1 MAIELVTGK
10 AGVPH
15 VDSEDVGAFNAYSLG
30 SGAYIMSGCEV
41 TAKSANSVN
50 IAAGEILWEGR
61 HIRVKGSG
69 ERLAVDNGQT
79 GYNRRD
85 LITLNYAKDSN
96 GIESVSFA
104 VVKGTATTGTAADP
118 SVKVGSILAGDTSAV
133 IPFARITLSGLS
145 VATPTVLLGSLPSL
159 VSLRDSVSRTKTFY
173 FDSPCMTAFGSSKAP
188 VQLNVLGNVCTL
200 YVNGITTRTLYPN
213 DEFLGADALAQI
225 GEYLPDGFD
234 SEQQRKAVDKTGERF
249 VGCRLHGGSDPHL
262 QMIKDE
268 LIGSESEM
276 RFVFTWVR

>member
-41 TAKSANSVN
+41 MAKSANSVN

-69 ERLAVDNGQT
+69 ESLAVDNGQT

-85 LITLNYAKDSN
+85 LITLNYAKDPN

-159 VSLRDSVSRTKTFY
+159 VSLRDSVSQALKT
-173 FDSPCMTAFGSSKAP
+173 SKMTLP
-188 VQLNVLGNVCTL
+188 RI
-200 YVNGITTRTLYPN
+200 Y
-213 DEFLGADALAQI
+213 I
-225 GEYLPDGFD
+225 GENTATKVSVSWNVDFAKI
-234 SEQQRKAVDKTGERF
+234 KAVLLTYVCNDSSDRIVLSDYDASSITLRGSIKQYIGASLT
-249 VGCRLHGGSDPHL
+249 VLH
-262 QMIKDE
+262 E
-268 LIGSESEM
+268 
-276 RFVFTWVR
+276 

>member
-41 TAKSANSVN
+41 TAKSANSIN

-69 ERLAVDNGQT
+69 EGLAVNNGQT

-96 GIESVSFA
+96 GIESAYFK

-133 IPFARITLSGLS
+133 IPFARIALSGLS

-159 VSLRDSVSRTKTFY
+159 ASLRDSVSSICSKSFTVSQSSTEYGGTLEKVIDISVEGYKPLGIVGFTSNHNGSFPFTECHLIDDTHARV
-173 FDSPCMTAFGSSKAP
+173 AFMNLVPNQGDWGYSEATIT
-188 VQLNVLGNVCTL
+188 VL
-200 YVNGITTRTLYPN
+200 Y
-213 DEFLGADALAQI
+213 
-225 GEYLPDGFD
+225 
-234 SEQQRKAVDKTGERF
+234 
-249 VGCRLHGGSDPHL
+249 
-262 QMIKDE
+262 IKQ
-268 LIGSESEM
+268 
-276 RFVFTWVR
+276 

>member
-41 TAKSANSVN
+41 MAKSANIVS
-50 IAAGEILWEGR
+50 ISAGEILWEGR

-69 ERLAVDNGQT
+69 ESLAVDNGQT

-85 LITLNYAKDSN
+85 LITLNYAKDSS
-96 GIESVSFA
+96 GIENVSFK
-104 VVKGTATTGTAADP
+104 VVKGTPTTGTAADP

-159 VSLRDSVSRTKTFY
+159 SSLRDSVSPKASEYWTVLN
-173 FDSPCMTAFGSSKAP
+173 FGGVRIAWIIVGTNSGPVVPGSNMIARKLPFTPKANNA
-188 VQLNVLGNVCTL
+188 VNVLASLIGTGAANVDNFTDVDL
-200 YVNGITTRTLYPN
+200 LPSVNGNTLTVNAYN
-213 DEFLGADALAQI
+213 SGQHTVVNASISILVLERL
-225 GEYLPDGFD
+225 EY
-234 SEQQRKAVDKTGERF
+234 
-249 VGCRLHGGSDPHL
+249 
-262 QMIKDE
+262 
-268 LIGSESEM
+268 
-276 RFVFTWVR
+276 

>member
-15 VDSEDVGAFNAYSLG
+15 VDSEDVGAFNAHSLG

-69 ERLAVDNGQT
+69 ESLAVDNGQT

-96 GIESVSFA
+96 GIESASFK

-159 VSLRDSVSRTKTFY
+159 VSLRDSVSSICSKNFTVSQSSTPYGGTLEKVIDISMEGYKPLGIVGFTSNHNGSFPFTECCFIDDTHARV
-173 FDSPCMTAFGSSKAP
+173 AFMNLVPNQGDWGYSEATIT
-188 VQLNVLGNVCTL
+188 VL
-200 YVNGITTRTLYPN
+200 Y
-213 DEFLGADALAQI
+213 
-225 GEYLPDGFD
+225 
-234 SEQQRKAVDKTGERF
+234 
-249 VGCRLHGGSDPHL
+249 
-262 QMIKDE
+262 IKQ
-268 LIGSESEM
+268 
-276 RFVFTWVR
+276 

>member
-30 SGAYIMSGCEV
+30 SGAYIMDGCEV
-41 TAKSANSVN
+41 SAKSANSIN

-69 ERLAVDNGQT
+69 ESLAVDNGQT

-96 GIESVSFA
+96 GIESAYFK

-159 VSLRDSVSRTKTFY
+159 VSLRDSVSRALKT
-173 FDSPCMTAFGSSKAP
+173 SKI
-188 VQLNVLGNVCTL
+188 TL
-200 YVNGITTRTLYPN
+200 PRIY
-213 DEFLGADALAQI
+213 I
-225 GEYLPDGFD
+225 GENTATKVNVSWSIDF
-234 SEQQRKAVDKTGERF
+234 SKVKAVFLTYVCNDASDRIVLSDYDSSSITLRGSIKQYIGASLTI
-249 VGCRLHGGSDPHL
+249 LH
-262 QMIKDE
+262 E
-268 LIGSESEM
+268 
-276 RFVFTWVR
+276 

>member
-41 TAKSANSVN
+41 TAKSANSIN

-69 ERLAVDNGQT
+69 ESLAVDNGQT

-85 LITLNYAKDSN
+85 LITMNYAKDPN
-96 GIESVSFA
+96 GIESVSFK

-159 VSLRDSVSRTKTFY
+159 ASLRDSVSPIQIRGWKVLTSAKT
-173 FDSPCMTAFGSSKAP
+173 SGTP
-188 VQLNVLGNVCTL
+188 
-200 YVNGITTRTLYPN
+200 GITNNKILMAYEGTDKSWTFIPIMTRWCTVESIDPKSSGISLTVNPTYDSSN
-213 DEFLGADALAQI
+213 IQVSLLA
-225 GEYLPDGFD
+225 
-234 SEQQRKAVDKTGERF
+234 
-249 VGCRLHGGSDPHL
+249 
-262 QMIKDE
+262 IKF
-268 LIGSESEM
+268 SQ
-276 RFVFTWVR
+276 

>member
-41 TAKSANSVN
+41 TAKSANSIN

-69 ERLAVDNGQT
+69 ESLAVDNGQT

-85 LITLNYAKDSN
+85 LITMNYAKDPN
-96 GIESVSFA
+96 GIESVSFK

-145 VATPTVLLGSLPSL
+145 VSTPTVLLGSLPSL
-159 VSLRDSVSRTKTFY
+159 ASLRDSVSSICSKNFTVSQSSTPYGDTLEKVIDISMEGYKPLGIVGFTSNHNGSFPFTECHLIDDTHARV
-173 FDSPCMTAFGSSKAP
+173 AFINLVPNHGDWGHSEATIT
-188 VQLNVLGNVCTL
+188 VL
-200 YVNGITTRTLYPN
+200 Y
-213 DEFLGADALAQI
+213 
-225 GEYLPDGFD
+225 
-234 SEQQRKAVDKTGERF
+234 
-249 VGCRLHGGSDPHL
+249 
-262 QMIKDE
+262 IKQ
-268 LIGSESEM
+268 
-276 RFVFTWVR
+276 

>member
-69 ERLAVDNGQT
+69 ESLAVDNGQT

-85 LITLNYAKDSN
+85 LITLNYAKGSN

-118 SVKVGSILAGDTSAV
+118 SVKVGSILAGDMSAV
-133 IPFARITLSGLS
+133 VPFARITLSGLS

-159 VSLRDSVSRTKTFY
+159 ASLRDSVSHALKTSKMDLPRTY
-173 FDSPCMTAFGSSKAP
+173 VGENTATKVSVSWSIDFSK
-188 VQLNVLGNVCTL
+188 
-200 YVNGITTRTLYPN
+200 I
-213 DEFLGADALAQI
+213 
-225 GEYLPDGFD
+225 
-234 SEQQRKAVDKTGERF
+234 KAVFLTYVCNDASDRIVLSDYDSSSITLRGSIKQYIGASLTI
-249 VGCRLHGGSDPHL
+249 LH
-262 QMIKDE
+262 E
-268 LIGSESEM
+268 
-276 RFVFTWVR
+276 

>member
-41 TAKSANSVN
+41 TAKSANSIS

-69 ERLAVDNGQT
+69 ESLAVDNGQT

-85 LITLNYAKDSN
+85 LITLNYDKDSN
-96 GIESVSFA
+96 GIESASFKI
-104 VVKGTATTGTAADP
+104 VKGTATTGTAADP

-133 IPFARITLSGLS
+133 IPFARIALSGLS

-159 VSLRDSVSRTKTFY
+159 ASLRDSVSRALKT
-173 FDSPCMTAFGSSKAP
+173 SKI
-188 VQLNVLGNVCTL
+188 TL
-200 YVNGITTRTLYPN
+200 PRIY
-213 DEFLGADALAQI
+213 I
-225 GEYLPDGFD
+225 GENTATKVNVSWSIDF
-234 SEQQRKAVDKTGERF
+234 SKVKAVFLTYVCNDASDRIVLSDYDSSSITLRGSIKQYIGASLTI
-249 VGCRLHGGSDPHL
+249 LH
-262 QMIKDE
+262 E
-268 LIGSESEM
+268 
-276 RFVFTWVR
+276 

>member
-69 ERLAVDNGQT
+69 ESLAIDNGQT

-159 VSLRDSVSRTKTFY
+159 ASLRDSVSSICSKNFTVSQSSTPYGDILEKVIDISMEGYKPLGIVGFTSNHNGSFPFTECHLIDDTHARV
-173 FDSPCMTAFGSSKAP
+173 AFMNLVPNHGDWGHSEATIT
-188 VQLNVLGNVCTL
+188 VL
-200 YVNGITTRTLYPN
+200 Y
-213 DEFLGADALAQI
+213 
-225 GEYLPDGFD
+225 
-234 SEQQRKAVDKTGERF
+234 
-249 VGCRLHGGSDPHL
+249 
-262 QMIKDE
+262 IKQ
-268 LIGSESEM
+268 
-276 RFVFTWVR
+276 

>member
-15 VDSEDVGAFNAYSLG
+15 VDSEDVGAFNAHSLG
-30 SGAYIMSGCEV
+30 SGAYIMDGCEV
-41 TAKSANSVN
+41 TAKSANSIN

-69 ERLAVDNGQT
+69 ESLAVDNGQT

-85 LITLNYAKDSN
+85 LITLNYAKDPN
-96 GIESVSFA
+96 GIESVSFK

-133 IPFARITLSGLS
+133 IPFARIALSGLS

-159 VSLRDSVSRTKTFY
+159 ASLRDSVSSICSKNFTVSQSSMPYGGTLEKVIDISVEGYKPLGIVGFTSNHNGSFPFTECHLIDDTHARV
-173 FDSPCMTAFGSSKAP
+173 AFMNLVPNHGDWGYSEATIT
-188 VQLNVLGNVCTL
+188 VL
-200 YVNGITTRTLYPN
+200 Y
-213 DEFLGADALAQI
+213 
-225 GEYLPDGFD
+225 
-234 SEQQRKAVDKTGERF
+234 
-249 VGCRLHGGSDPHL
+249 
-262 QMIKDE
+262 IKQ
-268 LIGSESEM
+268 
-276 RFVFTWVR
+276 

>member
-41 TAKSANSVN
+41 TAKSANSIN

-69 ERLAVDNGQT
+69 EGLAVDNGQT

-96 GIESVSFA
+96 GIESAYFK
-104 VVKGTATTGTAADP
+104 VVKGAATTGTAADP

-133 IPFARITLSGLS
+133 IPFARIALSGLS

-159 VSLRDSVSRTKTFY
+159 ASLRDSVSPIQIRGWKVLTSAKT
-173 FDSPCMTAFGSSKAP
+173 SGTP
-188 VQLNVLGNVCTL
+188 
-200 YVNGITTRTLYPN
+200 GITNSKILMAYEGTDKSWTFIPIMTRWCTVESIDPKSSGISLTVNPTYDSSN
-213 DEFLGADALAQI
+213 IQVSLLA
-225 GEYLPDGFD
+225 
-234 SEQQRKAVDKTGERF
+234 
-249 VGCRLHGGSDPHL
+249 
-262 QMIKDE
+262 IKF
-268 LIGSESEM
+268 SQ
-276 RFVFTWVR
+276 

>member
-69 ERLAVDNGQT
+69 ESLAVDNGQT

-85 LITLNYAKDSN
+85 LITMNYAKDPN
-96 GIESVSFA
+96 GIESVSFK

-159 VSLRDSVSRTKTFY
+159 ASLRDSVSPIQIRGWKVLTSAKT
-173 FDSPCMTAFGSSKAP
+173 SGTP
-188 VQLNVLGNVCTL
+188 
-200 YVNGITTRTLYPN
+200 GITNSKILMAYEGTDKSWTFIPIMTRWCTVESIDPKSSGISLTVNPTYDSSN
-213 DEFLGADALAQI
+213 IQVSLLA
-225 GEYLPDGFD
+225 
-234 SEQQRKAVDKTGERF
+234 
-249 VGCRLHGGSDPHL
+249 
-262 QMIKDE
+262 IKF
-268 LIGSESEM
+268 SQ
-276 RFVFTWVR
+276 

>member
-15 VDSEDVGAFNAYSLG
+15 VDSEDVGAFNAHSLG
-30 SGAYIMSGCEV
+30 SGAYIMDGCEV

-69 ERLAVDNGQT
+69 ESLAVDNGQT

-85 LITLNYAKDSN
+85 LITLNYSKDSS

-159 VSLRDSVSRTKTFY
+159 ASLRDSVSQVKKDYVVEQGVKGIWTYVKWASGRAECSCAMETPITNTGTFWLPTVSLPFAFKKPANSRERFSVVVTGGDY
-173 FDSPCMTAFGSSKAP
+173 FAP
-188 VQLNVLGNVCTL
+188 VFYLAYPISKSTVTEIGCGAI
-200 YVNGITTRTLYPN
+200 YVTKKGSTTIN
-213 DEFLGADALAQI
+213 
-225 GEYLPDGFD
+225 YL
-234 SEQQRKAVDKTGERF
+234 
-249 VGCRLHGGSDPHL
+249 
-262 QMIKDE
+262 
-268 LIGSESEM
+268 
-276 RFVFTWVR
+276 VRGWWK

>member
-15 VDSEDVGAFNAYSLG
+15 VDSEDVGAFNAHSLG
-30 SGAYIMSGCEV
+30 SGAYIMDGCEV
-41 TAKSANSVN
+41 SAKSANSIN

-69 ERLAVDNGQT
+69 ESLPIDNGQT

-85 LITLNYAKDSN
+85 LITLNYAKDPN
-96 GIESVSFA
+96 GIESVSFK

-133 IPFARITLSGLS
+133 IPFARIALSGLS

-159 VSLRDSVSRTKTFY
+159 ASLRDSVSSICSKNFTVSQSSTPYGGTLEKVIDISMEGYKPLGIVGFTSNHNGSFPFTECCFIDDTHARV
-173 FDSPCMTAFGSSKAP
+173 AFINLVPNHGDWGHSEATIT
-188 VQLNVLGNVCTL
+188 VL
-200 YVNGITTRTLYPN
+200 Y
-213 DEFLGADALAQI
+213 
-225 GEYLPDGFD
+225 
-234 SEQQRKAVDKTGERF
+234 
-249 VGCRLHGGSDPHL
+249 
-262 QMIKDE
+262 IKQ
-268 LIGSESEM
+268 
-276 RFVFTWVR
+276 

>member
-15 VDSEDVGAFNAYSLG
+15 VDSEDVGAFNARSLG
-30 SGAYIMSGCEV
+30 SGAYIMSGCKV

-69 ERLAVDNGQT
+69 ENLAVDNGQT

-85 LITLNYAKDSN
+85 LVTLNYAKGSN

-159 VSLRDSVSRTKTFY
+159 VSLRDSVSQSKDYVVEQGVKSDWQYVKWASGRAECSRSMEVNITKTGNYWLPEINLPFA
-173 FDSPCMTAFGSSKAP
+173 FKKTANSRSRFSIFVSGGDYNAP
-188 VQLNVLGNVCTL
+188 V
-200 YVNGITTRTLYPN
+200 LYPK
-213 DEFLGADALAQI
+213 
-225 GEYLPDGFD
+225 YP
-234 SEQQRKAVDKTGERF
+234 V
-249 VGCRLHGGSDPHL
+249 
-262 QMIKDE
+262 
-268 LIGSESEM
+268 SESTVSKVCCAVTYATENGTTT
-276 RFVFTWVR
+276 VNYLVRGWWK

>member
-41 TAKSANSVN
+41 TAKSANSIN

-69 ERLAVDNGQT
+69 ESLAVDNGQT

-85 LITLNYAKDSN
+85 LITMNYAKDPN
-96 GIESVSFA
+96 GIESVSFK

-159 VSLRDSVSRTKTFY
+159 ASLRDSVSPIQIRGWKVLTSAKT
-173 FDSPCMTAFGSSKAP
+173 SGTP
-188 VQLNVLGNVCTL
+188 
-200 YVNGITTRTLYPN
+200 GITNSKILMAYEGTDKSWTFIPIMTRWCTVESIDPKSSGISLTVNPTYDSSN
-213 DEFLGADALAQI
+213 IQVSLLA
-225 GEYLPDGFD
+225 
-234 SEQQRKAVDKTGERF
+234 
-249 VGCRLHGGSDPHL
+249 
-262 QMIKDE
+262 IKF
-268 LIGSESEM
+268 SQ
-276 RFVFTWVR
+276 

>member
-1 MAIELVTGK
+1 MAIELVTGR

-15 VDSEDVGAFNAYSLG
+15 VDSEDVGAFNAHSLG

-69 ERLAVDNGQT
+69 ESLAVDNGQT

-159 VSLRDSVSRTKTFY
+159 VSLRDSVSQAKDYVVEQGVKGDWQYVKWASGRAECSRSMEVNITKTGNYWLPEINLPFA
-173 FDSPCMTAFGSSKAP
+173 FKKTANSRSRFSIFVSGGDYNAP
-188 VQLNVLGNVCTL
+188 V
-200 YVNGITTRTLYPN
+200 LYPK
-213 DEFLGADALAQI
+213 
-225 GEYLPDGFD
+225 YP
-234 SEQQRKAVDKTGERF
+234 V
-249 VGCRLHGGSDPHL
+249 
-262 QMIKDE
+262 
-268 LIGSESEM
+268 SESTVSKVCCAVTYATEKGTTT
-276 RFVFTWVR
+276 VNYLVRGWWK

>member
-15 VDSEDVGAFNAYSLG
+15 VDSEDVGAFNARSLG
-30 SGAYIMSGCEV
+30 SGAYIMDGCEV
-41 TAKSANSVN
+41 TVKSANSVN

-69 ERLAVDNGQT
+69 ESLAVDNGQT

-85 LITLNYAKDSN
+85 LITLNYSKDSS
-96 GIESVSFA
+96 GIESASFK

-159 VSLRDSVSRTKTFY
+159 ASLRDSVSQVKKDYVAEQGVKGIWTYVKWASGRAECYGTAQHSITKTGTFWLPEVTLP
-173 FDSPCMTAFGSSKAP
+173 FKLVKPAKSRSKFVIA
-188 VQLNVLGNVCTL
+188 VSGGEY
-200 YVNGITTRTLYPN
+200 YVPTLYPYYPL
-213 DEFLGADALAQI
+213 DESSI
-225 GEYLPDGFD
+225 
-234 SEQQRKAVDKTGERF
+234 ST
-249 VGCRLHGGSDPHL
+249 VGCAASGVTEKGAVTVNYLVLGYW
-262 QMIKDE
+262 K
-268 LIGSESEM
+268 
-276 RFVFTWVR
+276 

>member
-41 TAKSANSVN
+41 MAKSANSVN

-69 ERLAVDNGQT
+69 ESLAVDNGQT

-85 LITLNYAKDSN
+85 LITLNYAKDPN

-159 VSLRDSVSRTKTFY
+159 VSLRDSVSQKLHGSKKF
-173 FDSPCMTAFGSSKAP
+173 SGTASYWK
-188 VQLNVLGNVCTL
+188 
-200 YVNGITTRTLYPN
+200 
-213 DEFLGADALAQI
+213 
-225 GEYLPDGFD
+225 GEYNLPVT
-234 SEQQRKAVDKTGERF
+234 VDIGKT
-249 VGCRLHGGSDPHL
+249 LASADY
-262 QMIKDE
+262 E
-268 LIGSESEM
+268 LIITVYTPGTISAASIKSKGVSSFEVYVWTTQDVSGYAGTIYWEIHQ
-276 RFVFTWVR
+276 

>member
-30 SGAYIMSGCEV
+30 SGAYIMDGCEV
-41 TAKSANSVN
+41 SAKSANSIN

-69 ERLAVDNGQT
+69 ESLAVNNGQT

-96 GIESVSFA
+96 GIESASFK

-145 VATPTVLLGSLPSL
+145 IATPTVLLGSLPSL
-159 VSLRDSVSRTKTFY
+159 ASLRDSVSQTKTFY
-173 FDSPCMTAFGSSKAP
+173 LSSPCMTTRGNSKAP
-188 VQLNVLGNVCTL
+188 VQLNVCGNFCAL
-200 YVNGITTRTLYPN
+200 YINAITTRTIN
-213 DEFLGADALAQI
+213 EFTELVDSDGLAKI
-225 GEYLPDGFD
+225 GEYLPVEFD
-234 SEQQRKAVDKTGERF
+234 SEQQRNIRGENKP
-249 VGCRLHGGSDPHL
+249 VGCRLCGGSDPHL
-262 QMIKDE
+262 WLIKDTN
-268 LIGSESEM
+268 LGDESEM

>member
-15 VDSEDVGAFNAYSLG
+15 VDSEDVGAFNAHSLG
-30 SGAYIMSGCEV
+30 SGAYIMDGCEV

-69 ERLAVDNGQT
+69 ESLAVDNGQT

-159 VSLRDSVSRTKTFY
+159 VSLRDSVS
-173 FDSPCMTAFGSSKAP
+173 KAKD
-188 VQLNVLGNVCTL
+188 
-200 YVNGITTRTLYPN
+200 YVVEQGVKSDWQYVSGQAAARSA
-213 DEFLGADALAQI
+213 ADQWRSA
-225 GEYLPDGFD
+225 
-234 SEQQRKAVDKTGERF
+234 
-249 VGCRLHGGSDPHL
+249 
-262 QMIKDE
+262 
-268 LIGSESEM
+268 
-276 RFVFTWVR
+276 

>member
-30 SGAYIMSGCEV
+30 SGAYIMSGCKV
-41 TAKSANSVN
+41 TAKSANSIS

-69 ERLAVDNGQT
+69 ESLAVDNGQT

-85 LITLNYAKDSN
+85 LITLNYDKDSN
-96 GIESVSFA
+96 GIESASFKI
-104 VVKGTATTGTAADP
+104 VKGTATTGTAADP

-133 IPFARITLSGLS
+133 IPFARIALSGLS

-159 VSLRDSVSRTKTFY
+159 ASLRDSVSSICSKNFTVSQSSTPYGGTLEKVIDISMEGYKPLGIVGFTSNHNGSFPFTECCFIDDTHARV
-173 FDSPCMTAFGSSKAP
+173 AFMNLVPNQGDWGYSEATIT
-188 VQLNVLGNVCTL
+188 VL
-200 YVNGITTRTLYPN
+200 Y
-213 DEFLGADALAQI
+213 
-225 GEYLPDGFD
+225 
-234 SEQQRKAVDKTGERF
+234 
-249 VGCRLHGGSDPHL
+249 
-262 QMIKDE
+262 IKQ
-268 LIGSESEM
+268 
-276 RFVFTWVR
+276 

>member
-15 VDSEDVGAFNAYSLG
+15 VDSEDVGAFNAHSLG

-69 ERLAVDNGQT
+69 ESLAVDNGQT

-96 GIESVSFA
+96 GIESASFK

-118 SVKVGSILAGDTSAV
+118 SVKVGSILAGDMSAV
-133 IPFARITLSGLS
+133 IPFARIALSGLS

-159 VSLRDSVSRTKTFY
+159 ASLRDSVSSICSKNFTVSQSSTPYGDTLEKVIDISMEGYKPLGIVGFTSNHNGSFPFTECCFIDDTHARV
-173 FDSPCMTAFGSSKAP
+173 AFMNLVTNHGDWGYSEATIT
-188 VQLNVLGNVCTL
+188 VL
-200 YVNGITTRTLYPN
+200 Y
-213 DEFLGADALAQI
+213 
-225 GEYLPDGFD
+225 
-234 SEQQRKAVDKTGERF
+234 
-249 VGCRLHGGSDPHL
+249 
-262 QMIKDE
+262 IKQ
-268 LIGSESEM
+268 
-276 RFVFTWVR
+276 

>member
-1 MAIELVTGK
+1 MAIELVTGR

-15 VDSEDVGAFNAYSLG
+15 VDSEDVGAFNAHSLG

-69 ERLAVDNGQT
+69 ESLAVDNGQT

-159 VSLRDSVSRTKTFY
+159 VSLRDSVSLI
-173 FDSPCMTAFGSSKAP
+173 DGW
-188 VQLNVLGNVCTL
+188 
-200 YVNGITTRTLYPN
+200 YVYGINGIKVAIKEVSVTVSISWLYI
-213 DEFLGADALAQI
+213 DSIYGGDMQSAK
-225 GEYLPDGFD
+225 LPDGVF
-234 SEQQRKAVDKTGERF
+234 SAAPACSASIAQASATCWIAPTTNSIPTKTETQRFRVLSSSKETITLRAMITAVG
-249 VGCRLHGGSDPHL
+249 V
-262 QMIKDE
+262 
-268 LIGSESEM
+268 
-276 RFVFTWVR
+276 

>member
-15 VDSEDVGAFNAYSLG
+15 VDSEDVGAFNAHSLG
-30 SGAYIMSGCEV
+30 SGAYIMDGCEV

-69 ERLAVDNGQT
+69 ESLAVNNGQT

-85 LITLNYAKDSN
+85 LITLNYSKDSS

-159 VSLRDSVSRTKTFY
+159 VSLRDSVSRPLFKKVKYTSPKTSVTSQGALDF
-173 FDSPCMTAFGSSKAP
+173 TR
-188 VQLNVLGNVCTL
+188 QLNSIAGYTPVGIADTATNHEWSFCLMQAKIDDNTLTATWLNLNKGTWTDSVGYVTVL
-200 YVNGITTRTLYPN
+200 YIR
-213 DEFLGADALAQI
+213 
-225 GEYLPDGFD
+225 
-234 SEQQRKAVDKTGERF
+234 S
-249 VGCRLHGGSDPHL
+249 
-262 QMIKDE
+262 
-268 LIGSESEM
+268 
-276 RFVFTWVR
+276 

>member
-41 TAKSANSVN
+41 TAKSANSIS

-69 ERLAVDNGQT
+69 EGLAVDNGQT

-96 GIESVSFA
+96 GIESVSFK

-133 IPFARITLSGLS
+133 IPFARIALSGLS

-159 VSLRDSVSRTKTFY
+159 ASLRDSVSQALKT
-173 FDSPCMTAFGSSKAP
+173 SKMTLP
-188 VQLNVLGNVCTL
+188 RI
-200 YVNGITTRTLYPN
+200 Y
-213 DEFLGADALAQI
+213 I
-225 GEYLPDGFD
+225 GENTATKVSVSWNVDFAKI
-234 SEQQRKAVDKTGERF
+234 KAVFLTYVCNDSSDRIVLSDYDASSITLRGSIKQYIGASLT
-249 VGCRLHGGSDPHL
+249 VLH
-262 QMIKDE
+262 E
-268 LIGSESEM
+268 
-276 RFVFTWVR
+276 

>member
-96 GIESVSFA
+96 GIESASFA

-133 IPFARITLSGLS
+133 IPFARITLS
-145 VATPTVLLGSLPSL
+145 
-159 VSLRDSVSRTKTFY
+159 
-173 FDSPCMTAFGSSKAP
+173 
-188 VQLNVLGNVCTL
+188 
-200 YVNGITTRTLYPN
+200 
-213 DEFLGADALAQI
+213 
-225 GEYLPDGFD
+225 
-234 SEQQRKAVDKTGERF
+234 
-249 VGCRLHGGSDPHL
+249 
-262 QMIKDE
+262 
-268 LIGSESEM
+268 
-276 RFVFTWVR
+276 

>member
-15 VDSEDVGAFNAYSLG
+15 VDSEDVGAFNAHSLG
-30 SGAYIMSGCEV
+30 SGAYIMDGCEV

-69 ERLAVDNGQT
+69 ESLAVDNGQT

-85 LITLNYAKDSN
+85 LITLNYSKDSS

-159 VSLRDSVSRTKTFY
+159 VSLRDSVSRPLFKKVKYTSPKTSVTSQGALDF
-173 FDSPCMTAFGSSKAP
+173 TR
-188 VQLNVLGNVCTL
+188 QLNSIAGYTPVGIADTATNHEWSFCLMQAKIDANTLTATWLNLNKGTWTDSVGYVTVL
-200 YVNGITTRTLYPN
+200 YIR
-213 DEFLGADALAQI
+213 
-225 GEYLPDGFD
+225 
-234 SEQQRKAVDKTGERF
+234 S
-249 VGCRLHGGSDPHL
+249 
-262 QMIKDE
+262 
-268 LIGSESEM
+268 
-276 RFVFTWVR
+276 

>member
-15 VDSEDVGAFNAYSLG
+15 VDSEDVGAFNAHSLG

-69 ERLAVDNGQT
+69 ESLAVDNGQT

-96 GIESVSFA
+96 GIESASFA

-145 VATPTVLLGSLPSL
+145 VAAPTVLLGSLPSL
-159 VSLRDSVSRTKTFY
+159 ASLRDSVSQALFKKVKYTSDKQNVGSGGILEFTKKL
-173 FDSPCMTAFGSSKAP
+173 TAINGYKP
-188 VQLNVLGNVCTL
+188 VGIVDTDTNHDWSFVLARATIN
-200 YVNGITTRTLYPN
+200 
-213 DEFLGADALAQI
+213 
-225 GEYLPDGFD
+225 PDGTFTATWMNLN
-234 SEQQRKAVDKTGERF
+234 QNTWN
-249 VGCRLHGGSDPHL
+249 GS
-262 QMIKDE
+262 
-268 LIGSESEM
+268 IGYVTVLYLRS
-276 RFVFTWVR
+276 

>member
-69 ERLAVDNGQT
+69 ESLAVDNGQT

-85 LITLNYAKDSN
+85 LITMNYAKDPN
-96 GIESVSFA
+96 GIESVSFK

-145 VATPTVLLGSLPSL
+145 VATPTVLLSSLPSL
-159 VSLRDSVSRTKTFY
+159 ASLRDSVSPIQIRGWKVLTSAKTSGTPGTTNSKILMAYEGTDKSWTFIPIMTHWCTVESIDPKSSGISLTVNPTY
-173 FDSPCMTAFGSSKAP
+173 DSSNIQVS
-188 VQLNVLGNVCTL
+188 L
-200 YVNGITTRTLYPN
+200 
-213 DEFLGADALAQI
+213 LA
-225 GEYLPDGFD
+225 
-234 SEQQRKAVDKTGERF
+234 
-249 VGCRLHGGSDPHL
+249 
-262 QMIKDE
+262 IKF
-268 LIGSESEM
+268 SQ
-276 RFVFTWVR
+276 

>member
-41 TAKSANSVN
+41 MAKSANSVN

-69 ERLAVDNGQT
+69 ESLAVDNGQT

-85 LITLNYAKDSN
+85 LITLNYAKDPN

-159 VSLRDSVSRTKTFY
+159 VSLRDSVSHG
-173 FDSPCMTAFGSSKAP
+173 TAECEKRNISSSENIYVSRFGSLTVLWSTSSLAMSVAVPAWGNKQIATIP
-188 VQLNVLGNVCTL
+188 VGYRPASEVRTPLVTDKSVATMVVKPNGEVYVLARAIAVGDNNTPT
-200 YVNGITTRTLYPN
+200 NITISAVYP
-213 DEFLGADALAQI
+213 
-225 GEYLPDGFD
+225 
-234 SEQQRKAVDKTGERF
+234 
-249 VGCRLHGGSDPHL
+249 VG
-262 QMIKDE
+262 
-268 LIGSESEM
+268 
-276 RFVFTWVR
+276 

>member
-30 SGAYIMSGCEV
+30 SGAYIMDGCEV
-41 TAKSANSVN
+41 SAKSANSIN

-69 ERLAVDNGQT
+69 ESLAVDNGQT

-96 GIESVSFA
+96 GIESVSFK

-133 IPFARITLSGLS
+133 IPFARIALSGLS

-159 VSLRDSVSRTKTFY
+159 ASLRDSVSSICSKNFTVSQSSTPYGDTLEKVIDISMEGYKPLGIVGFTSNHNGSFPFTECHLIDDTHARV
-173 FDSPCMTAFGSSKAP
+173 AFINLVPNHGDWGHSEATIT
-188 VQLNVLGNVCTL
+188 VL
-200 YVNGITTRTLYPN
+200 Y
-213 DEFLGADALAQI
+213 
-225 GEYLPDGFD
+225 
-234 SEQQRKAVDKTGERF
+234 
-249 VGCRLHGGSDPHL
+249 
-262 QMIKDE
+262 IKQ
-268 LIGSESEM
+268 
-276 RFVFTWVR
+276 

>member
-15 VDSEDVGAFNAYSLG
+15 VDSEDVGAFNAHSLG
-30 SGAYIMSGCEV
+30 SGAYIMDGCEV

-69 ERLAVDNGQT
+69 ESLAVDNGQT

-85 LITLNYAKDSN
+85 LITLNYSKDSS

-159 VSLRDSVSRTKTFY
+159 ASLRDSVSQALFKKVTYTSDKQNIESGGVLEFTKKLTAINGYKPVGIVETNTNHDWSFVLTRATINTDGTFTTTW
-173 FDSPCMTAFGSSKAP
+173 MNLNKNTWNGSIGY
-188 VQLNVLGNVCTL
+188 VTVL
-200 YVNGITTRTLYPN
+200 
-213 DEFLGADALAQI
+213 
-225 GEYLPDGFD
+225 YLR
-234 SEQQRKAVDKTGERF
+234 S
-249 VGCRLHGGSDPHL
+249 
-262 QMIKDE
+262 
-268 LIGSESEM
+268 
-276 RFVFTWVR
+276 

>member
-30 SGAYIMSGCEV
+30 SGAYIMSGCKV
-41 TAKSANSVN
+41 TAKSANSIN

-69 ERLAVDNGQT
+69 ESLAVDNGQT

-85 LITLNYAKDSN
+85 LITLNYDKDSN
-96 GIESVSFA
+96 GIESASFKI
-104 VVKGTATTGTAADP
+104 VKGTATTGTAANP

-159 VSLRDSVSRTKTFY
+159 ASLRDSVSQALKDLR
-173 FDSPCMTAFGSSKAP
+173 SMTQGVKGCIGENT
-188 VQLNVLGNVCTL
+188 VNVGKRVAERRCRSRSMECQHNARQA
-200 YVNGITTRTLYPN
+200 TTRAT
-213 DEFLGADALAQI
+213 
-225 GEYLPDGFD
+225 
-234 SEQQRKAVDKTGERF
+234 
-249 VGCRLHGGSDPHL
+249 
-262 QMIKDE
+262 
-268 LIGSESEM
+268 
-276 RFVFTWVR
+276 